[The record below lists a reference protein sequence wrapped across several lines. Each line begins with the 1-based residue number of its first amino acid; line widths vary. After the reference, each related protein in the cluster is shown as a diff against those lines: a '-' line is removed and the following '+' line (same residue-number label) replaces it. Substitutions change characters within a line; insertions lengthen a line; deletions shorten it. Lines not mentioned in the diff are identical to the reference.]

1 MKLKKKLY
9 VIAIVMSALLAGC
22 ARGDAKSAY
31 TEASTQLVSGSYEEA
46 EAGFK
51 KVIESGYYLAYAYRG
66 LGLTQMSTSNY
77 AEACIAFERA
87 LLNVDGQGADFTK
100 DVNLYLAFCR
110 QRHGETDKTMEIY
123 NSILA
128 RETDPD
134 VLFLRGRLN
143 MELGNEAAAASDFDK
158 AATLSGDYDLYIN
171 IYQAY
176 ASHGKR
182 ADGSDYLERALKIV
196 NTSQAD
202 YYNKG
207 LVNYYLQNYDDAK
220 SYLIQALD
228 EDPEDSGSILLLGRV
243 YLALND
249 VADARA
255 MFNEYIDDPSTAPAA
270 YNGLALCDMEDDD
283 YEKALANVEKGLEYG
298 NSTAN
303 RGLLFNE
310 IIIYEHRRDWAMAKA
325 KSAAYI
331 AMYPADEA
339 GLRENEFLSTR

>member
-1 MKLKKKLY
+1 MDRNAEYREKVGTVEDMLATLRDAD
-9 VIAIVMSALLAGC
+9 VICGGGELCEPQLFYENFHRVAPRLSDIELIKGK
-22 ARGDAKSAY
+22 RG
-31 TEASTQLVSGSYEEA
+31 
-46 EAGFK
+46 
-51 KVIESGYYLAYAYRG
+51 SGYVYP
-66 LGLTQMSTSNY
+66 
-77 AEACIAFERA
+77 F
-87 LLNVDGQGADFTK
+87 
-100 DVNLYLAFCR
+100 
-110 QRHGETDKTMEIY
+110 MEMP
-123 NSILA
+123 
-128 RETDPD
+128 E
-134 VLFLRGRLN
+134 LRGRLN

-255 MFNEYIDDPSTAPAA
+255 MFNEYVDDPSTAPAA